1 MLNDQPVILIQH
13 SCKMC
18 PLFSKKQPIMLMK
31 HNKNYIKTLI
41 KTIVNHWLY
50 CNIRPA
56 GGRIAVDL
64 PLTG

>member
-1 MLNDQPVILIQH
+1 MEGRLEYIMLNDQPVILFRH

-41 KTIVNHWLY
+41 KAIVNTLIKMFHRL
-50 CNIRPA
+50 
-56 GGRIAVDL
+56 L
-64 PLTG
+64 